1 MNIIKK
7 QNGSELLFEL
17 SGSIDTT
24 TAPELD
30 KAISGSIQGIK
41 SLIFDFK
48 NVDYVSSAG
57 LRVLLVAYK
66 TMSNQGEMII
76 RHVNQNVM
84 DVFTMTG
91 FDNFLVI
98 EN

>member
-1 MNIIKK
+1 MNINKK
-7 QNGSELLFEL
+7 QNGSELLIEL
-17 SGSIDTT
+17 DGSLDTT

-30 KAISGSIQGIK
+30 KVIRDSLNGIT

-48 NVDYVSSAG
+48 KVDYVSSAG

-66 TMSNQGEMII
+66 IMTKQGNMVI
-76 RHVNQNVM
+76 RNVNQDIM
-84 DVFTMTG
+84 DIFQITG
-91 FDNFLVI
+91 FVDILTI

>member
-7 QNGSELLFEL
+7 QTGSELLFEL
-17 SGSIDTT
+17 EGSIDTT

-30 KAISGSIQGIK
+30 KAISSSIKGVT

-48 NVDYVSSAG
+48 KVDYVSSAG
-57 LRVLLVAYK
+57 LRVLLVAFK
-66 TMSNQGEMII
+66 TMFNQGEMII

-98 EN
+98 GN

>member
-7 QNGSELLFEL
+7 QTGSTLFVELD
-17 SGSIDTT
+17 GSIDTT

-30 KAISGSIQGIK
+30 KAVCENLKGIT
-41 SLIFDFK
+41 SLVFDFTK
-48 NVDYVSSAG
+48 VDYVSSAG
-57 LRVLLVAYK
+57 LRVLLSAYK
-66 TMSNQGEMII
+66 IMSKQGTMVL
-76 RHVNQNVM
+76 RHVNQDVM

-91 FDNFLVI
+91 FDNFLTI